1 MNVIRLSQVEVAF
14 GDRKILDTQ
23 SLVIDSGERVVLIG
37 RNGAGKSTLLKV
49 ISGEVVLD
57 DGNRWVKDEARIAYL
72 DQTVP
77 PALDH
82 SIYEIVLSG
91 LGDIGNYLSR
101 YESLAKDSELT
112 SKKDLDEFS
121 RLTEQLDLLE
131 GWDLK
136 HRVDKILSDL
146 NLDGLQDMNSSSGG
160 MRRRAM
166 LAKALVS
173 NPELL
178 LLDEPTNHLDIEAI
192 DELQQTLM
200 NLDTALVLVSHDR
213 SLIDAVATRIV
224 EIDRGQL
231 TSYPGSFAE
240 YQVRK
245 DKENEEELVSNKL
258 FDKQL
263 AKEESWIR
271 EGIKARRTRNEG
283 RVRRLEQMRR
293 ERSQRE
299 QRQGNVKLSIE
310 EGQKSGSTVVEFD
323 QVEFS
328 YEEKILNNFSS
339 LVRRGDRIG
348 VIGRNG
354 SGKSTLLKLMLG
366 EMSPDSGTIKLGTNL
381 EVAYFDQQRESLD
394 SSKTVKDSVADG
406 NDYVQ
411 IGGERR
417 HVVGYL
423 GDFLFSPHYMN
434 AKVSRLSGGE
444 KNRLLLAKL
453 FAKPA
458 NLLVLDEPTNDLDIE
473 TLELLE
479 ELLTDFQG
487 TVVLVS
493 HDRAF
498 LDGIVT
504 STMVFEEG
512 KGLNEYVGGYSDWQK
527 QSRKA
532 TQVKSDP
539 VNNVLSEKPLQKN
552 QPKKNNKR
560 LGFNER
566 RELEDLPGRIEALES
581 ELEALTLRMGAAD
594 FYAQDGDAI
603 KLAGQRLAE
612 LNEELESAYLRWE
625 ALSEREETTE
635 ENRRKE

>member
-1 MNVIRLSQVEVAF
+1 MNVIRLSEVEVAF

-23 SLVIDSGERVVLIG
+23 SLAINSGERVVLIG

-49 ISGEVVLD
+49 ISGEVALD
-57 DGNRWVKDEARIAYL
+57 DGIRWVKDEARVAYL

-77 PALDH
+77 PALDQ
-82 SIYEIVLSG
+82 SIYEVVLSG
-91 LGDIGNYLSR
+91 LGDIGDCLSR
-101 YESLAKDSELT
+101 YESLANDPDLT
-112 SKKDLDEFS
+112 NKKNLDEFS
-121 RLTEQLDLLE
+121 RLTQQLDLLE

-136 HRVDKILSDL
+136 HRVDKILTDL
-146 NLDGLQDMNSSSGG
+146 NLDGRQDMNSSSGG

-166 LAKALVS
+166 LARALVS

-213 SLIDAVATRIV
+213 SLIDAVSTRII

-231 TSYPGSFAE
+231 ASYPGSFAE
-240 YQVRK
+240 YKVRK
-245 DKENEEELVSNKL
+245 DKENEEELASNKL

-263 AKEESWIR
+263 AKEEAWIR
-271 EGIKARRTRNEG
+271 QGIKARRTRNEG

-299 QRQGNVKLSIE
+299 ERQGNVRLSIE
-310 EGQKSGSTVVEFD
+310 EGQRSGSTVVEFD
-323 QVEFS
+323 QIGFS
-328 YEEKILNNFSS
+328 YEDKILNNFSS
-339 LVRRGDRIG
+339 VVRRGDRVG

-366 EMSPDSGTIKLGTNL
+366 KISPDSGSVKLGTNL

-394 SSKTVKDSVADG
+394 STKTVKESVADG

-411 IGGERR
+411 IAGERR

-423 GDFLFSPHYMN
+423 GDFLFPPHYMN

-453 FAKPA
+453 FARPA

-504 STMVFEEG
+504 STMVFEEDQ
-512 KGLNEYVGGYSDWQK
+512 GLKEYVGGYSDWQK
-527 QSRKA
+527 QLLKE
-532 TQVKSDP
+532 VKGKSEP
-539 VNNVLSEKPLQKN
+539 VNNASQKKPLQKP
-552 QPKKNNKR
+552 QSKKNPNR

-566 RELEDLPGRIEALES
+566 RELEDMPERIEALES
-581 ELEALTLRMGAAD
+581 ELQVLTSRMGSAD
-594 FYAQDGDAI
+594 FYSQEGEAI
-603 KLAGQRLAE
+603 KLASQRLAE
-612 LNEELESAYLRWE
+612 LNEELEAAYLRWE
-625 ALSEREETTE
+625 TLSRLEETTE
-635 ENRRKE
+635 

>member
-1 MNVIRLSQVEVAF
+1 MNVIRLSEVEVAF
-14 GDRKILDTQ
+14 GDRKILDNQ
-23 SLVIDSGERVVLIG
+23 SLVINNGERVVLIG

-49 ISGEVVLD
+49 ISGEVGLD
-57 DGNRWVKDEARIAYL
+57 DGIRWVKDDARVAYL

-77 PALDH
+77 PALDQ
-82 SIYEIVLSG
+82 SIYEVVLSG
-91 LGDIGNYLSR
+91 LGDIGDCLSR
-101 YESLAKDSELT
+101 YESLANDPDLT
-112 SKKDLDEFS
+112 DKKNLDEFS
-121 RLTEQLDLLE
+121 RLTQQLDLLE

-136 HRVDKILSDL
+136 HRVDKILTDL
-146 NLDGLQDMNSSSGG
+146 NLDGRQDMNSSSGG

-166 LAKALVS
+166 LARALVS

-213 SLIDAVATRIV
+213 SLIDAVSTRII

-240 YQVRK
+240 YKARK
-245 DKENEEELVSNKL
+245 DKENEEELASNKL

-263 AKEESWIR
+263 AKEEAWIR

-299 QRQGNVKLSIE
+299 ERQANVRLAIE
-310 EGQKSGSTVVEFD
+310 EGQKSGSMVVEFD
-323 QVEFS
+323 QVGFS
-328 YEEKILNNFSS
+328 YEDKILNNFSS
-339 LVRRGDRIG
+339 VVRRGDRVG

-366 EMSPDSGTIKLGTNL
+366 KISPDSGSVKLGTNL

-394 SSKTVKDSVADG
+394 STKTVKESVADG

-423 GDFLFSPHYMN
+423 GDFLFPPHYMN

-453 FAKPA
+453 FARPA

-504 STMVFEEG
+504 STMVFEEDQ
-512 KGLNEYVGGYSDWQK
+512 GLKEYVGGYSDWQK
-527 QSRKA
+527 QLLKE
-532 TQVKSDP
+532 VKGKSEL
-539 VNNVLSEKPLQKN
+539 VNNASQKKLLQK
-552 QPKKNNKR
+552 PKSKKNPNR

-566 RELEDLPGRIEALES
+566 RELEEIPERIEALES
-581 ELEALTLRMGAAD
+581 ELQVLTSRMGSAG
-594 FYAQDGDAI
+594 FYSQEGEAI
-603 KLAGQRLAE
+603 KLASQRLAE
-612 LNEELESAYLRWE
+612 LNEELEAAYLRWE
-625 ALSEREETTE
+625 TLSRLEETTE
-635 ENRRKE
+635 

>member
-1 MNVIRLSQVEVAF
+1 MNVIRLSEVEVAF
-14 GDRKILDTQ
+14 GDRKILDNQ
-23 SLVIDSGERVVLIG
+23 SLVINNGERVVLIG

-49 ISGEVVLD
+49 ISGEVGLD
-57 DGNRWVKDEARIAYL
+57 DGVRWVKDDARVAYL

-77 PALDH
+77 PALDQ
-82 SIYEIVLSG
+82 SIYEVVLSG
-91 LGDIGNYLSR
+91 LGDIGDCLSR
-101 YESLAKDSELT
+101 YESLANDPDLT
-112 SKKDLDEFS
+112 DKKNLDEFS
-121 RLTEQLDLLE
+121 RLTQQLDLLE

-136 HRVDKILSDL
+136 HRVDKILTDL
-146 NLDGLQDMNSSSGG
+146 NLDGRQDMNSSSGG

-166 LAKALVS
+166 LARALVS

-213 SLIDAVATRIV
+213 SLIDAVSTRII

-240 YQVRK
+240 YKARK
-245 DKENEEELVSNKL
+245 DKENEEELASNKL

-263 AKEESWIR
+263 AKEEAWIR

-299 QRQGNVKLSIE
+299 ERQANVRLAIE

-323 QVEFS
+323 QVGFS
-328 YEEKILNNFSS
+328 YEDKILNNFSS
-339 LVRRGDRIG
+339 VVRRGDRVG

-366 EMSPDSGTIKLGTNL
+366 KISPDSGSVKLGTNL

-394 SSKTVKDSVADG
+394 STKTVKESVADG

-411 IGGERR
+411 IAGERR

-423 GDFLFSPHYMN
+423 GDFLFPPHYMN

-453 FAKPA
+453 FARPA

-504 STMVFEEG
+504 STMVFEEDQ
-512 KGLNEYVGGYSDWQK
+512 GLKEYVGGYSDWQK
-527 QSRKA
+527 QLLKE
-532 TQVKSDP
+532 VKGKSEP
-539 VNNVLSEKPLQKN
+539 VNNASQKKPLQKP
-552 QPKKNNKR
+552 QSKKNPNR

-566 RELEDLPGRIEALES
+566 RELEEMPERIEALES
-581 ELEALTLRMGAAD
+581 ELQVLTSRMGSAD
-594 FYAQDGDAI
+594 FYSQEGEAI
-603 KLAGQRLAE
+603 KLASQRLAE
-612 LNEELESAYLRWE
+612 LNEELEAAYLRWE
-625 ALSEREETTE
+625 TLSRLEETTE
-635 ENRRKE
+635 

>member
-1 MNVIRLSQVEVAF
+1 MNVIRLSEVEVAF
-14 GDRKILDTQ
+14 GDRKVLDNQ
-23 SLVIDSGERVVLIG
+23 SLVINNGERVVLIG

-49 ISGEVVLD
+49 ISGEVGLD
-57 DGNRWVKDEARIAYL
+57 DGVRWVKDDARVAYL

-77 PALDH
+77 PALDQ
-82 SIYEIVLSG
+82 SIYEVVLSG
-91 LGDIGNYLSR
+91 LGDIGDCLSR
-101 YESLAKDSELT
+101 YESLANDPDLT
-112 SKKDLDEFS
+112 NKKNLDEFS
-121 RLTEQLDLLE
+121 RLTQQLDLLE

-136 HRVDKILSDL
+136 HRVDKILTDL
-146 NLDGLQDMNSSSGG
+146 NLDGRQDMNSSSGG

-166 LAKALVS
+166 LARALVR

-213 SLIDAVATRIV
+213 SLIDAVSTRII

-240 YQVRK
+240 YKARK
-245 DKENEEELVSNKL
+245 DKENEEELASNKL

-263 AKEESWIR
+263 AKEEAWIR

-299 QRQGNVKLSIE
+299 ERQANVRLAIE

-323 QVEFS
+323 QVGFS
-328 YEEKILNNFSS
+328 YEDKILNNFSS
-339 LVRRGDRIG
+339 VVRRGDRIG

-366 EMSPDSGTIKLGTNL
+366 KISPDSGSVKLGTNL

-394 SSKTVKDSVADG
+394 STKTVKESVADG

-423 GDFLFSPHYMN
+423 GDFLFPPHYMN

-453 FAKPA
+453 FARPA

-504 STMVFEEG
+504 STMVFEEDQ
-512 KGLNEYVGGYSDWQK
+512 GLKEYVGGYSDWQK
-527 QSRKA
+527 QLRKE
-532 TQVKSDP
+532 VKGKSEL
-539 VNNVLSEKPLQKN
+539 VNNASPKSPLQK
-552 QPKKNNKR
+552 PKSKKNPNR

-566 RELEDLPGRIEALES
+566 RELEEMPERIEALES
-581 ELEALTLRMGAAD
+581 ELQVLTSRMGSAD
-594 FYAQDGDAI
+594 FYSQEGEAI
-603 KLAGQRLAE
+603 KLASQRLAE
-612 LNEELESAYLRWE
+612 LNEELEAAYLRWE
-625 ALSEREETTE
+625 TLSRLEETTE
-635 ENRRKE
+635 

>member
-1 MNVIRLSQVEVAF
+1 MNVIRLSEVEVAF
-14 GDRKILDTQ
+14 GDRKVLDNQ
-23 SLVIDSGERVVLIG
+23 SLVINNGERVVLIG

-49 ISGEVVLD
+49 ISGEVGLD
-57 DGNRWVKDEARIAYL
+57 DGVRWVKDDARVAYL

-77 PALDH
+77 PALDQ
-82 SIYEIVLSG
+82 SIYEVVLSG
-91 LGDIGNYLSR
+91 LGDIGDCLSR
-101 YESLAKDSELT
+101 YESLANDPDLT
-112 SKKDLDEFS
+112 DKKNLDEFS
-121 RLTEQLDLLE
+121 RLTQQLDLLE

-136 HRVDKILSDL
+136 HRVDKILTDL
-146 NLDGLQDMNSSSGG
+146 NLDGRQDMNSSSGG

-166 LAKALVS
+166 LARALVS

-213 SLIDAVATRIV
+213 SLIDAVSTRII
-224 EIDRGQL
+224 EIDRGEL

-240 YQVRK
+240 YKARK
-245 DKENEEELVSNKL
+245 DKENEEELASNKL

-263 AKEESWIR
+263 AKEEAWIR

-299 QRQGNVKLSIE
+299 ERQANVRLAVE

-323 QVEFS
+323 QVGFS
-328 YEEKILNNFSS
+328 YEDKILNNFSS
-339 LVRRGDRIG
+339 VVRRGDRVG

-366 EMSPDSGTIKLGTNL
+366 KISPDSGSVKLGTNL

-394 SSKTVKDSVADG
+394 STKTVKESVADG

-411 IGGERR
+411 IAGERR

-423 GDFLFSPHYMN
+423 GDFLFPPHYMN

-453 FAKPA
+453 FARPA

-504 STMVFEEG
+504 STMVFEEDQ
-512 KGLNEYVGGYSDWQK
+512 GLKEYVGGYSDWQK
-527 QSRKA
+527 QLLKEAKGKREL
-532 TQVKSDP
+532 
-539 VNNVLSEKPLQKN
+539 VNNASQKKPLQKT
-552 QPKKNNKR
+552 QSKKNPNR

-566 RELEDLPGRIEALES
+566 RELEEMPERIEALES
-581 ELEALTLRMGAAD
+581 ELQVLTSRMGSAD
-594 FYAQDGDAI
+594 FYSQEGEAI
-603 KLAGQRLAE
+603 KLASQRLAE
-612 LNEELESAYLRWE
+612 LNEELEAAYLRWE
-625 ALSEREETTE
+625 TLSRLEETTE
-635 ENRRKE
+635 

>member
-1 MNVIRLSQVEVAF
+1 MNVIRLSEVEVAF
-14 GDRKILDTQ
+14 GDRKILDNQ
-23 SLVIDSGERVVLIG
+23 SLVINNGERVVLIG

-49 ISGEVVLD
+49 ISGEVGLD
-57 DGNRWVKDEARIAYL
+57 DGVRWVKDDARVAYL

-77 PALDH
+77 PALDQ
-82 SIYEIVLSG
+82 SIYEVVLSG
-91 LGDIGNYLSR
+91 LGDIGDCLSR
-101 YESLAKDSELT
+101 YESLANDPDLT
-112 SKKDLDEFS
+112 DKKNLDEFS
-121 RLTEQLDLLE
+121 RLTQQLDLLE

-136 HRVDKILSDL
+136 HRVDKILTDL
-146 NLDGLQDMNSSSGG
+146 NLDGRQDMNSSSGG

-166 LAKALVS
+166 LARALVS

-213 SLIDAVATRIV
+213 SLIDAVSTRII

-240 YQVRK
+240 YKARK
-245 DKENEEELVSNKL
+245 DKENEEELASNKL

-263 AKEESWIR
+263 AKEEAWIR

-299 QRQGNVKLSIE
+299 ERQANVRLAIE
-310 EGQKSGSTVVEFD
+310 EGQKSGSMVVEFD
-323 QVEFS
+323 QVGFS
-328 YEEKILNNFSS
+328 YEDKILNNFSS
-339 LVRRGDRIG
+339 VVRRGDRVG

-366 EMSPDSGTIKLGTNL
+366 KISPDSGSVKLGTNL

-394 SSKTVKDSVADG
+394 STKTVKESVADG

-411 IGGERR
+411 IAGERR

-423 GDFLFSPHYMN
+423 GDFLFPPHYMN

-453 FAKPA
+453 FARPA

-504 STMVFEEG
+504 STMVFEEDQ
-512 KGLNEYVGGYSDWQK
+512 GLKEYVGGYSDWQK
-527 QSRKA
+527 QLLKE
-532 TQVKSDP
+532 VKGKSEL
-539 VNNVLSEKPLQKN
+539 VNNASQKKPLQKP
-552 QPKKNNKR
+552 QSKKNPNR

-566 RELEDLPGRIEALES
+566 RELEEMPERIEALES
-581 ELEALTLRMGAAD
+581 QLQVLTSRMGSAD
-594 FYAQDGDAI
+594 FYSQEGEAI
-603 KLAGQRLAE
+603 KLASQRLAE
-612 LNEELESAYLRWE
+612 LNEELEAAYLRWE
-625 ALSEREETTE
+625 TLSRLEETTE
-635 ENRRKE
+635 

>member
-1 MNVIRLSQVEVAF
+1 MNVIRLSEVEVAF
-14 GDRKILDTQ
+14 GDRKILDNQ
-23 SLVIDSGERVVLIG
+23 SLVINNGERVVLIG

-49 ISGEVVLD
+49 ISGEVGLD
-57 DGNRWVKDEARIAYL
+57 DGVRWVKDDARVAYL

-77 PALDH
+77 PALDQ
-82 SIYEIVLSG
+82 SIYEVVLSG
-91 LGDIGNYLSR
+91 LGDIGDCLSR
-101 YESLAKDSELT
+101 YESLANDPDLND
-112 SKKDLDEFS
+112 KKNLDEFS
-121 RLTEQLDLLE
+121 RLTQQLDLLE

-136 HRVDKILSDL
+136 HRVDKILTDL
-146 NLDGLQDMNSSSGG
+146 NLDGRQDMNSSSGG

-166 LAKALVS
+166 LARALVS

-213 SLIDAVATRIV
+213 SLIDAVSTRII

-240 YQVRK
+240 YKARK
-245 DKENEEELVSNKL
+245 DKENEEELASNKL

-263 AKEESWIR
+263 AKEEAWIR

-299 QRQGNVKLSIE
+299 ERQANVRLAIE

-323 QVEFS
+323 QVGFS
-328 YEEKILNNFSS
+328 YEDKILNNFSS
-339 LVRRGDRIG
+339 VVRRGDRVG

-366 EMSPDSGTIKLGTNL
+366 KISPDSGSVKLGTNL

-394 SSKTVKDSVADG
+394 STKTVKESVADG

-411 IGGERR
+411 IAGERR

-423 GDFLFSPHYMN
+423 GDFLFPPHYMN

-453 FAKPA
+453 FARPA

-504 STMVFEEG
+504 STMVFEEDQ
-512 KGLNEYVGGYSDWQK
+512 GLKEYVGGYSDWQK
-527 QSRKA
+527 QLLKEAKGKREL
-532 TQVKSDP
+532 
-539 VNNVLSEKPLQKN
+539 VNNASQKKPLQKT
-552 QPKKNNKR
+552 QSKKNPNR

-566 RELEDLPGRIEALES
+566 RELEEMPERIEALES
-581 ELEALTLRMGAAD
+581 ELQVLTSRMGSAD
-594 FYAQDGDAI
+594 FYSQEGEAI
-603 KLAGQRLAE
+603 KLASQRLAE
-612 LNEELESAYLRWE
+612 LNEELEAAYLRWE
-625 ALSEREETTE
+625 TLSRLEETTE
-635 ENRRKE
+635 

>member
-1 MNVIRLSQVEVAF
+1 MNVIRLSEVEVAF
-14 GDRKILDTQ
+14 GDRKILDNQ
-23 SLVIDSGERVVLIG
+23 SLVINNGERVVLIG

-49 ISGEVVLD
+49 ISGEVGLD
-57 DGNRWVKDEARIAYL
+57 DGVRWVKDDARVAYL

-77 PALDH
+77 PALDQ
-82 SIYEIVLSG
+82 SIYEVVLSG
-91 LGDIGNYLSR
+91 LGDIGDCLSR
-101 YESLAKDSELT
+101 YESLANDPDLNN
-112 SKKDLDEFS
+112 KKNLDEFS
-121 RLTEQLDLLE
+121 RLTQQLDLLE

-136 HRVDKILSDL
+136 HRVDKILTDL
-146 NLDGLQDMNSSSGG
+146 NLDGRQDMNSSSGG

-166 LAKALVS
+166 LARALVS

-213 SLIDAVATRIV
+213 SLIDAVSTRII

-240 YQVRK
+240 YKARK
-245 DKENEEELVSNKL
+245 DKENEEELESNKL

-263 AKEESWIR
+263 AKEEAWIR

-299 QRQGNVKLSIE
+299 ERQANVRLAIE

-323 QVEFS
+323 QVGFS
-328 YEEKILNNFSS
+328 YEDKILNNFSS
-339 LVRRGDRIG
+339 VVRRGDRVG

-366 EMSPDSGTIKLGTNL
+366 KISPDSGSVKLGTNL

-394 SSKTVKDSVADG
+394 STKTVKESVADG

-411 IGGERR
+411 IAGERR

-423 GDFLFSPHYMN
+423 GDFLFPPHYMN

-453 FAKPA
+453 FARPA

-504 STMVFEEG
+504 STMIFEEDQ
-512 KGLNEYVGGYSDWQK
+512 GLKEYVGGYSDWQK
-527 QSRKA
+527 QLLKE
-532 TQVKSDP
+532 VKGKSEL
-539 VNNVLSEKPLQKN
+539 VNNASQKKPLQKP
-552 QPKKNNKR
+552 QSKKNPNR

-566 RELEDLPGRIEALES
+566 RELEEMPERIEALES
-581 ELEALTLRMGAAD
+581 ELQVLTSRMGSAD
-594 FYAQDGDAI
+594 FYSQEGEAI
-603 KLAGQRLAE
+603 KLASQRLAE
-612 LNEELESAYLRWE
+612 LNEELEAAYLRWE
-625 ALSEREETTE
+625 TLSRLEETTE
-635 ENRRKE
+635 

>member
-1 MNVIRLSQVEVAF
+1 MNVIRLSEVEVAF
-14 GDRKILDTQ
+14 GDRKVLDNQ
-23 SLVIDSGERVVLIG
+23 SLVINNGERVVLIG

-49 ISGEVVLD
+49 ISGEVGLD
-57 DGNRWVKDEARIAYL
+57 DGVRWVKDDARVAYL

-77 PALDH
+77 PALDQ
-82 SIYEIVLSG
+82 SIYEVVLSG
-91 LGDIGNYLSR
+91 LGDIGDCLSR
-101 YESLAKDSELT
+101 YESLANDPDLT
-112 SKKDLDEFS
+112 DKKNLEEFS
-121 RLTEQLDLLE
+121 RLTQQLDLLE

-136 HRVDKILSDL
+136 HRVDKILTNL
-146 NLDGLQDMNSSSGG
+146 NLDGRQDMNSSSGG

-166 LAKALVS
+166 LARALVS

-213 SLIDAVATRIV
+213 SLIDAVSTRII

-240 YQVRK
+240 YKARK
-245 DKENEEELVSNKL
+245 DKENEEELESNKL

-263 AKEESWIR
+263 AKEEAWIR

-299 QRQGNVKLSIE
+299 ERQANVRLAIE

-323 QVEFS
+323 QVGFS
-328 YEEKILNNFSS
+328 YEDKILNNFSS
-339 LVRRGDRIG
+339 VVRRGDRVG

-366 EMSPDSGTIKLGTNL
+366 KISPDSGSVKLGTNL

-394 SSKTVKDSVADG
+394 STKTVKESVADG

-411 IGGERR
+411 IAGERR

-423 GDFLFSPHYMN
+423 GDFLFPPHYMN

-453 FAKPA
+453 FARPA

-504 STMVFEEG
+504 STMVFEEDQ
-512 KGLNEYVGGYSDWQK
+512 GLKEYVGGYSDWQK
-527 QSRKA
+527 QLLKE
-532 TQVKSDP
+532 VKGKSEL
-539 VNNVLSEKPLQKN
+539 VNNASQKKSLQKT
-552 QPKKNNKR
+552 QSKKNPNR

-566 RELEDLPGRIEALES
+566 RELEEMPERIEALES
-581 ELEALTLRMGAAD
+581 ELQELTSRMGSAD
-594 FYAQDGDAI
+594 FYSQEGEAI
-603 KLAGQRLAE
+603 KLANQRLAE
-612 LNEELESAYLRWE
+612 LNEELEAAYLRWE
-625 ALSEREETTE
+625 TLSRLEETTE
-635 ENRRKE
+635 

>member
-1 MNVIRLSQVEVAF
+1 MNVIRLSEVEVAF
-14 GDRKILDTQ
+14 GDRKILDNQ
-23 SLVIDSGERVVLIG
+23 SLVINNGERVVLIG

-49 ISGEVVLD
+49 ISGEVGLD
-57 DGNRWVKDEARIAYL
+57 DGVRWVKDDARVAYL

-77 PALDH
+77 PALDQ
-82 SIYEIVLSG
+82 SIYEVVLSG
-91 LGDIGNYLSR
+91 LGDIGDCLSR
-101 YESLAKDSELT
+101 YESLANDPDLT
-112 SKKDLDEFS
+112 DKKNLDEFS
-121 RLTEQLDLLE
+121 RLTQQLDLLE

-136 HRVDKILSDL
+136 HRVDKILTDL
-146 NLDGLQDMNSSSGG
+146 NLDGRQDMNSSSGG

-166 LAKALVS
+166 LARALVS

-213 SLIDAVATRIV
+213 SLIDAVSTRII

-240 YQVRK
+240 YKARK
-245 DKENEEELVSNKL
+245 DKENEEELASNKL

-263 AKEESWIR
+263 AKEEAWIR

-299 QRQGNVKLSIE
+299 ERQANVRLAIE

-323 QVEFS
+323 QVGFS
-328 YEEKILNNFSS
+328 YEDKILNNFSS
-339 LVRRGDRIG
+339 VVRRGDRVG

-366 EMSPDSGTIKLGTNL
+366 KISPDSGSVKLGTNL

-394 SSKTVKDSVADG
+394 STKTVKESVADG

-423 GDFLFSPHYMN
+423 GDFLFPPHYMN

-453 FAKPA
+453 FARPA

-504 STMVFEEG
+504 SIMVFEEDQ
-512 KGLNEYVGGYSDWQK
+512 GLKEYVGGYSDWQNQLLK
-527 QSRKA
+527 
-532 TQVKSDP
+532 QVKGKSEL
-539 VNNVLSEKPLQKN
+539 VNNASQKKPLQKT
-552 QPKKNNKR
+552 QSKKNPNR

-566 RELEDLPGRIEALES
+566 RELEDMPERIEALES
-581 ELEALTLRMGAAD
+581 ELQVLTSRMGSAD
-594 FYAQDGDAI
+594 FYSQEGEAI
-603 KLAGQRLAE
+603 KLASQRLAE
-612 LNEELESAYLRWE
+612 LNEELEAAYLRWE
-625 ALSEREETTE
+625 TLSRLEETTE
-635 ENRRKE
+635 

>member
-1 MNVIRLSQVEVAF
+1 M
-14 GDRKILDTQ
+14 
-23 SLVIDSGERVVLIG
+23 
-37 RNGAGKSTLLKV
+37 
-49 ISGEVVLD
+49 ISGEVGLD
-57 DGNRWVKDEARIAYL
+57 DGVRWVKDDARVAYL

-77 PALDH
+77 PALDQ
-82 SIYEIVLSG
+82 SIYEVVLSG
-91 LGDIGNYLSR
+91 LGDIGDCLSR
-101 YESLAKDSELT
+101 YESLANDPDLND
-112 SKKDLDEFS
+112 KKNLDEFS
-121 RLTEQLDLLE
+121 RLTQQLDLLE

-136 HRVDKILSDL
+136 HRVDKILTDL
-146 NLDGLQDMNSSSGG
+146 NLDGRQDMNSSSGG

-166 LAKALVS
+166 LARALVS

-200 NLDTALVLVSHDR
+200 NLDTALFGESR
-213 SLIDAVATRIV
+213 SVAIDAVYAII

-231 TSYPGSFAE
+231 ASYPGSFAE
-240 YQVRK
+240 YKARK
-245 DKENEEELVSNKL
+245 DKENEEELESNKL

-263 AKEESWIR
+263 AKEEAWIR

-299 QRQGNVKLSIE
+299 ERQANVRLAIE
-310 EGQKSGSTVVEFD
+310 EGQRSGSTVVEFD
-323 QVEFS
+323 QVGFS
-328 YEEKILNNFSS
+328 YEDKILNNFSS
-339 LVRRGDRIG
+339 VVRRGDRVG

-366 EMSPDSGTIKLGTNL
+366 KISPDSGSVKLGTNL

-394 SSKTVKDSVADG
+394 STKTVKESVADG

-423 GDFLFSPHYMN
+423 GDFLFPPHYMN

-453 FAKPA
+453 FARPA

-504 STMVFEEG
+504 STMVFEEDQ
-512 KGLNEYVGGYSDWQK
+512 GLKEYVGGYSDWQK
-527 QSRKA
+527 QLLKE
-532 TQVKSDP
+532 VKGKSEL
-539 VNNVLSEKPLQKN
+539 VNNASQKKPLQK
-552 QPKKNNKR
+552 PKSKKNPNR

-566 RELEDLPGRIEALES
+566 RELEEMPERIEALES
-581 ELEALTLRMGAAD
+581 ELQVLTSRMGSAD
-594 FYAQDGDAI
+594 FYSQEGEAI
-603 KLAGQRLAE
+603 KLASQRLAE
-612 LNEELESAYLRWE
+612 LNEELEAAYLRWE
-625 ALSEREETTE
+625 TLSRLEETTE
-635 ENRRKE
+635 

>member
-1 MNVIRLSQVEVAF
+1 MNVIRLSEVEVAF
-14 GDRKILDTQ
+14 GDRKILDNQ
-23 SLVIDSGERVVLIG
+23 SLVINNGERVVLIG

-49 ISGEVVLD
+49 ISGEVGLD
-57 DGNRWVKDEARIAYL
+57 DGVRWVKDDARVAYL

-77 PALDH
+77 PALDQ
-82 SIYEIVLSG
+82 SIYEVVLSG
-91 LGDIGNYLSR
+91 LGDIGDCLSR
-101 YESLAKDSELT
+101 YESLANDPDLT
-112 SKKDLDEFS
+112 NKKNLDEFS
-121 RLTEQLDLLE
+121 RLTQQLDLLE

-136 HRVDKILSDL
+136 HRVDKILTDL
-146 NLDGLQDMNSSSGG
+146 NLDGRQDMNSSSGG

-166 LAKALVS
+166 LARALVS

-213 SLIDAVATRIV
+213 SLIDAVSTRII

-240 YQVRK
+240 YKARK
-245 DKENEEELVSNKL
+245 DKENEEELASNKL

-263 AKEESWIR
+263 AKEEAWIR

-299 QRQGNVKLSIE
+299 ERQANVRLAIE

-323 QVEFS
+323 QVGFS
-328 YEEKILNNFSS
+328 YEDKILNNFSS
-339 LVRRGDRIG
+339 VVRRGDRVG

-366 EMSPDSGTIKLGTNL
+366 KISPDSGSVKLGTNL

-394 SSKTVKDSVADG
+394 STKTVKESVADG

-411 IGGERR
+411 IAGERR

-423 GDFLFSPHYMN
+423 GDFLFPPHYMN

-453 FAKPA
+453 FARPA

-504 STMVFEEG
+504 STMVFEEDQ
-512 KGLNEYVGGYSDWQK
+512 GLKEYVGGYSDWQK
-527 QSRKA
+527 QLLKE
-532 TQVKSDP
+532 VKGKSEL
-539 VNNVLSEKPLQKN
+539 VNNASQKKPLQK
-552 QPKKNNKR
+552 PKSKKNPNR

-566 RELEDLPGRIEALES
+566 RELEEMPERIEALES
-581 ELEALTLRMGAAD
+581 ELQVLTSRMGSAD
-594 FYAQDGDAI
+594 FYSQEGEAI
-603 KLAGQRLAE
+603 KLASQRLAE
-612 LNEELESAYLRWE
+612 LNEELEAAYLRWE
-625 ALSEREETTE
+625 TLSRLEETTE
-635 ENRRKE
+635 

>member
-1 MNVIRLSQVEVAF
+1 
-14 GDRKILDTQ
+14 
-23 SLVIDSGERVVLIG
+23 
-37 RNGAGKSTLLKV
+37 
-49 ISGEVVLD
+49 
-57 DGNRWVKDEARIAYL
+57 
-72 DQTVP
+72 
-77 PALDH
+77 
-82 SIYEIVLSG
+82 
-91 LGDIGNYLSR
+91 
-101 YESLAKDSELT
+101 
-112 SKKDLDEFS
+112 
-121 RLTEQLDLLE
+121 
-131 GWDLK
+131 
-136 HRVDKILSDL
+136 
-146 NLDGLQDMNSSSGG
+146 

-166 LAKALVS
+166 LARALVS

-213 SLIDAVATRIV
+213 SLIDAVSTRII

-240 YQVRK
+240 YKARK
-245 DKENEEELVSNKL
+245 DKENEEELASNKL

-263 AKEESWIR
+263 AKEEAWIR

-299 QRQGNVKLSIE
+299 ERQANVRLAIE

-323 QVEFS
+323 QVGFS
-328 YEEKILNNFSS
+328 YEDKILNNFSS
-339 LVRRGDRIG
+339 VVRRGDRVG

-366 EMSPDSGTIKLGTNL
+366 KISPDSGSVKLGTNL

-394 SSKTVKDSVADG
+394 STKTVKESVADG

-423 GDFLFSPHYMN
+423 GDFLFPPHYMN

-453 FAKPA
+453 FARPA

-504 STMVFEEG
+504 STMVFEENQ
-512 KGLNEYVGGYSDWQK
+512 GLKEYVGGYSDWQK
-527 QSRKA
+527 QLLKE
-532 TQVKSDP
+532 VKGKSELF
-539 VNNVLSEKPLQKN
+539 NNASQKKPLQKT
-552 QPKKNNKR
+552 QSKKNPNR

-566 RELEDLPGRIEALES
+566 RELEEMPERIEALES
-581 ELEALTLRMGAAD
+581 ELQVLTLRMGSAD
-594 FYAQDGDAI
+594 FYSQEGEAI
-603 KLAGQRLAE
+603 KLASQRLAE
-612 LNEELESAYLRWE
+612 LNEELEAAYLRWE
-625 ALSEREETTE
+625 TLSRLEETTE
-635 ENRRKE
+635 

>member
-1 MNVIRLSQVEVAF
+1 MNVIRLSEVEVAF
-14 GDRKILDTQ
+14 GDRKILDNQ
-23 SLVIDSGERVVLIG
+23 SLVINNGERVVLIG

-49 ISGEVVLD
+49 ISGEVGLD
-57 DGNRWVKDEARIAYL
+57 DGIRWVKDEARVAYL

-77 PALDH
+77 PALDQ
-82 SIYEIVLSG
+82 SIYEVVLSG
-91 LGDIGNYLSR
+91 LGDIGDCLSR
-101 YESLAKDSELT
+101 YESLANDPDLT
-112 SKKDLDEFS
+112 NKKNLDEFS
-121 RLTEQLDLLE
+121 RLTQQLDLLE

-136 HRVDKILSDL
+136 HRVDKILTDL
-146 NLDGLQDMNSSSGG
+146 NLDGRQDMNSSSGG

-166 LAKALVS
+166 LARALVS

-213 SLIDAVATRIV
+213 SLIDAVSTRII

-240 YQVRK
+240 YKARK
-245 DKENEEELVSNKL
+245 DKENEEELASNKL

-263 AKEESWIR
+263 AKEEAWIR

-299 QRQGNVKLSIE
+299 ERQANVRLAIE
-310 EGQKSGSTVVEFD
+310 EGQKSGSMVVEFD
-323 QVEFS
+323 QVGFS
-328 YEEKILNNFSS
+328 YEDKILNNFSS
-339 LVRRGDRIG
+339 VVRRGDRVG

-366 EMSPDSGTIKLGTNL
+366 KISPDSGSVKLGTNL

-394 SSKTVKDSVADG
+394 STKTVKESVADG

-411 IGGERR
+411 IAGERR

-423 GDFLFSPHYMN
+423 GDFLFPPHYMN

-453 FAKPA
+453 FARPA

-504 STMVFEEG
+504 STMVFEEDQ
-512 KGLNEYVGGYSDWQK
+512 GLKEYVGGYSDWQK
-527 QSRKA
+527 QLLKE
-532 TQVKSDP
+532 VKGKSEL
-539 VNNVLSEKPLQKN
+539 VNNASQKKPLQK
-552 QPKKNNKR
+552 PKSKKNPNR

-566 RELEDLPGRIEALES
+566 RELEEMPERIEALES
-581 ELEALTLRMGAAD
+581 ELQVLTSRMGSAD
-594 FYAQDGDAI
+594 FYSQEGEAI
-603 KLAGQRLAE
+603 KLASQRLAE
-612 LNEELESAYLRWE
+612 LNEELEAAYLRWE
-625 ALSEREETTE
+625 TLSRLEETTE
-635 ENRRKE
+635 

>member
-1 MNVIRLSQVEVAF
+1 MNVIRLSEVEVAF
-14 GDRKILDTQ
+14 GDRKILDNQ
-23 SLVIDSGERVVLIG
+23 SLVINNGERVVLIG

-49 ISGEVVLD
+49 ISGEVGLD
-57 DGNRWVKDEARIAYL
+57 DGIRWVKDDARVAYL

-77 PALDH
+77 PALDQ
-82 SIYEIVLSG
+82 SIYEVVLSG
-91 LGDIGNYLSR
+91 LGDIGDCLSR
-101 YESLAKDSELT
+101 YESLANDPDLT
-112 SKKDLDEFS
+112 DKKNLDEFS
-121 RLTEQLDLLE
+121 RLTQQLDLLE

-136 HRVDKILSDL
+136 HRVDKILTDL
-146 NLDGLQDMNSSSGG
+146 NLDGRQDMNSSSGG

-166 LAKALVS
+166 LARALVS

-213 SLIDAVATRIV
+213 SLIDAVSTRII

-240 YQVRK
+240 YKARK
-245 DKENEEELVSNKL
+245 DKENEEELESNKL

-263 AKEESWIR
+263 AKEEAWIR

-299 QRQGNVKLSIE
+299 GRQGNVRLAIE
-310 EGQKSGSTVVEFD
+310 EGQRSGSTVVEFD
-323 QVEFS
+323 QVGFS
-328 YEEKILNNFSS
+328 YEDKILNNFSS
-339 LVRRGDRIG
+339 VVRRGDRVG

-366 EMSPDSGTIKLGTNL
+366 KISPDSGSVKLGTNL

-394 SSKTVKDSVADG
+394 STKTVKESVADG

-423 GDFLFSPHYMN
+423 GDFLFPPHYMN

-453 FAKPA
+453 FARPA

-504 STMVFEEG
+504 STMVFEEDQ
-512 KGLNEYVGGYSDWQK
+512 GLKEYVGGYSDWQK
-527 QSRKA
+527 QLLKE
-532 TQVKSDP
+532 VKGKSEL
-539 VNNVLSEKPLQKN
+539 VNNASQKKPLQK
-552 QPKKNNKR
+552 PKSKKNPNR

-566 RELEDLPGRIEALES
+566 RELEEMPERIEALES
-581 ELEALTLRMGAAD
+581 ELQVLTSRMGSAD
-594 FYAQDGDAI
+594 FYSQEGEAI
-603 KLAGQRLAE
+603 KLASQRLAE
-612 LNEELESAYLRWE
+612 LNEELEAAYLRWE
-625 ALSEREETTE
+625 TLSRLEETTE
-635 ENRRKE
+635 

>member
-1 MNVIRLSQVEVAF
+1 MNVIRLSEVEVAF
-14 GDRKILDTQ
+14 GDRKVLDNQ
-23 SLVIDSGERVVLIG
+23 SLVINNGERVVLIG

-49 ISGEVVLD
+49 ISGEVGLD
-57 DGNRWVKDEARIAYL
+57 DGVRWVKDDARVAYL

-77 PALDH
+77 PALDQ
-82 SIYEIVLSG
+82 SIYEVVLSG
-91 LGDIGNYLSR
+91 LGDIGDCLSR
-101 YESLAKDSELT
+101 YESLANDPDLT
-112 SKKDLDEFS
+112 DKKNLDEFS
-121 RLTEQLDLLE
+121 RLTQQLDLLE

-136 HRVDKILSDL
+136 HRVDKILTDL
-146 NLDGLQDMNSSSGG
+146 NLDGRQDMNSSSGG

-166 LAKALVS
+166 LARALVS

-213 SLIDAVATRIV
+213 SLIDAVSTRII

-240 YQVRK
+240 YKARK
-245 DKENEEELVSNKL
+245 DKENEEELESNKL

-263 AKEESWIR
+263 AKEEAWIR

-299 QRQGNVKLSIE
+299 ERQANVRLTIE

-323 QVEFS
+323 QVGFS
-328 YEEKILNNFSS
+328 YEDKILNNFSS
-339 LVRRGDRIG
+339 VVRRGDRVG

-366 EMSPDSGTIKLGTNL
+366 KISPDSGSVKLGTNL

-394 SSKTVKDSVADG
+394 STKTVKESIADG

-411 IGGERR
+411 IAGERR

-423 GDFLFSPHYMN
+423 GDFLFPPHYMN

-444 KNRLLLAKL
+444 RNRLLLAKL
-453 FAKPA
+453 FARPA
-458 NLLVLDEPTNDLDIE
+458 NFLVLDEPTNDLDIE

-504 STMVFEEG
+504 STMVFEEDQ
-512 KGLNEYVGGYSDWQK
+512 GLKEYVGGYSDWQK
-527 QSRKA
+527 QLLKE
-532 TQVKSDP
+532 VKGKSEL
-539 VNNVLSEKPLQKN
+539 VNNASQKKPLQKS
-552 QPKKNNKR
+552 QSKKNSNR

-566 RELEDLPGRIEALES
+566 RELEDMPERIEALES
-581 ELEALTLRMGAAD
+581 ELQVLTSRMGSAD
-594 FYAQDGDAI
+594 FYSQEGEAI
-603 KLAGQRLAE
+603 KLASQRLAE
-612 LNEELESAYLRWE
+612 LNEELEAAYLRWE
-625 ALSEREETTE
+625 TLSRLEETTE
-635 ENRRKE
+635 

>member
-1 MNVIRLSQVEVAF
+1 MNVIRLSEVEVAF
-14 GDRKILDTQ
+14 GDRKVLDNQ
-23 SLVIDSGERVVLIG
+23 SLVINNGERVVLIG

-49 ISGEVVLD
+49 ISGEVGLD
-57 DGNRWVKDEARIAYL
+57 DGVRWVKDDARVAYL

-77 PALDH
+77 PALDQ
-82 SIYEIVLSG
+82 SIYEVVLSG
-91 LGDIGNYLSR
+91 LGDIGDCLSR
-101 YESLAKDSELT
+101 YESLANDPDLND
-112 SKKDLDEFS
+112 KKNLDEFS
-121 RLTEQLDLLE
+121 RLTQQLDLLE

-136 HRVDKILSDL
+136 HRVDKILTDL
-146 NLDGLQDMNSSSGG
+146 NLDGRQDMNSSSGG

-166 LAKALVS
+166 LARALVS

-213 SLIDAVATRIV
+213 SLIDAVSTRII

-240 YQVRK
+240 YKARK
-245 DKENEEELVSNKL
+245 DKENEEELESNKL

-263 AKEESWIR
+263 AKEEAWIR

-299 QRQGNVKLSIE
+299 ERQANVRLAIE
-310 EGQKSGSTVVEFD
+310 EGQKSGSMVVEFD
-323 QVEFS
+323 QVGFS
-328 YEEKILNNFSS
+328 YEDKILNNFSS
-339 LVRRGDRIG
+339 VVRRGDRVG

-366 EMSPDSGTIKLGTNL
+366 KISPDSGSVKLGTNL

-394 SSKTVKDSVADG
+394 STKTVKESVADG

-423 GDFLFSPHYMN
+423 GDFLFPPHYMN

-453 FAKPA
+453 FARPA

-504 STMVFEEG
+504 STMVFEEDQ
-512 KGLNEYVGGYSDWQK
+512 GLKEYVGGYSDWQK
-527 QSRKA
+527 QLLKEAKGKREL
-532 TQVKSDP
+532 
-539 VNNVLSEKPLQKN
+539 VNNASQKKPLQKT
-552 QPKKNNKR
+552 QSKKNPNR

-566 RELEDLPGRIEALES
+566 RELEEMPERIEALES
-581 ELEALTLRMGAAD
+581 ELQVLTSRMGSAD
-594 FYAQDGDAI
+594 FYSQEGEAI
-603 KLAGQRLAE
+603 KLASQRLAE
-612 LNEELESAYLRWE
+612 LNEELEAAYLRWE
-625 ALSEREETTE
+625 TLSRLEETTE
-635 ENRRKE
+635 

>member
-1 MNVIRLSQVEVAF
+1 MNVIRLSEVEVAF
-14 GDRKILDTQ
+14 GDRKILDNQ
-23 SLVIDSGERVVLIG
+23 SLVINNGERVVLIG

-49 ISGEVVLD
+49 ISGEVGLD
-57 DGNRWVKDEARIAYL
+57 DGVRWVKDDARVAYL

-77 PALDH
+77 PALDQ
-82 SIYEIVLSG
+82 SIYEVVLSG
-91 LGDIGNYLSR
+91 LGDTGDCLSR
-101 YESLAKDSELT
+101 YESLANDLDLT
-112 SKKDLDEFS
+112 DKKNLDEFS
-121 RLTEQLDLLE
+121 RLTQQLDLLE

-136 HRVDKILSDL
+136 HRVDKMLIDL
-146 NLDGLQDMNSSSGG
+146 NLDGRQDMNSSSGG

-166 LAKALVS
+166 LARALVS

-213 SLIDAVATRIV
+213 SLIDAVSTRII

-240 YQVRK
+240 YKARK

-263 AKEESWIR
+263 AKEEAWIR

-299 QRQGNVKLSIE
+299 DRQGNVRLAIE
-310 EGQKSGSTVVEFD
+310 EGQKSGSTVVEFE
-323 QVEFS
+323 QVGFS
-328 YEEKILNNFSS
+328 YEDKILNNFSS
-339 LVRRGDRIG
+339 VVRRGDRVG

-366 EMSPDSGTIKLGTNL
+366 KISPDSGSVKLGTNL

-394 SSKTVKDSVADG
+394 STKTVKESVADG

-411 IGGERR
+411 IAGERR

-423 GDFLFSPHYMN
+423 GDFLFPPHYMN

-453 FAKPA
+453 FARPA

-504 STMVFEEG
+504 STMVFEEDQ
-512 KGLNEYVGGYSDWQK
+512 GLKEYVGGYSDWQK
-527 QSRKA
+527 QLLKEA
-532 TQVKSDP
+532 KGKSEL
-539 VNNVLSEKPLQKN
+539 VNNASQKKPLQKP
-552 QPKKNNKR
+552 QSKKNPNR

-566 RELEDLPGRIEALES
+566 RELEDMPERIEALES
-581 ELEALTLRMGAAD
+581 ELQVLTSRMGSAD
-594 FYAQDGDAI
+594 FYSQEGEAI
-603 KLAGQRLAE
+603 KLASQRLAE
-612 LNEELESAYLRWE
+612 LNEELEAAYLRWE
-625 ALSEREETTE
+625 TLSRLEETTE
-635 ENRRKE
+635 

>member
-1 MNVIRLSQVEVAF
+1 MNVIRLSEVEVAF
-14 GDRKILDTQ
+14 GDRKILDNQ
-23 SLVIDSGERVVLIG
+23 SLVINNGERVVLIG

-49 ISGEVVLD
+49 ISGEVGLD
-57 DGNRWVKDEARIAYL
+57 DGVRWVKDDARIAYL

-77 PALDH
+77 PALDQ
-82 SIYEIVLSG
+82 SIYEVVLSG
-91 LGDIGNYLSR
+91 LGDIGDCLSR
-101 YESLAKDSELT
+101 YESLANDPDLT
-112 SKKDLDEFS
+112 DKKNLDEFS
-121 RLTEQLDLLE
+121 RLTQQLDLLE

-136 HRVDKILSDL
+136 HRVDKILTDL
-146 NLDGLQDMNSSSGG
+146 NLDGRQDMNSSSGG

-166 LAKALVS
+166 LARALVS

-213 SLIDAVATRIV
+213 SLIDAVSTRII

-240 YQVRK
+240 YKARK

-263 AKEESWIR
+263 AKEEAWIR

-299 QRQGNVKLSIE
+299 ERQGNVRLAIE

-323 QVEFS
+323 QVGFS
-328 YEEKILNNFSS
+328 YEDKILNNFSS
-339 LVRRGDRIG
+339 VVRRGDRVG

-366 EMSPDSGTIKLGTNL
+366 KISPDSGSVKLGTNL

-394 SSKTVKDSVADG
+394 STKTVKESVADG

-411 IGGERR
+411 IAGERR

-423 GDFLFSPHYMN
+423 GDFLFPPHYMN

-453 FAKPA
+453 FARPA

-504 STMVFEEG
+504 STMVFEEDQ
-512 KGLNEYVGGYSDWQK
+512 GLKEYVGGYSDWQK
-527 QSRKA
+527 QLLKEA
-532 TQVKSDP
+532 KGKSEL
-539 VNNVLSEKPLQKN
+539 VNNASQKKPLQKP
-552 QPKKNNKR
+552 QSKKNPNR

-566 RELEDLPGRIEALES
+566 RELEDMPERIEALES
-581 ELEALTLRMGAAD
+581 ELQVLTSRMGSAD
-594 FYAQDGDAI
+594 FYSQEGEAI
-603 KLAGQRLAE
+603 KLASQRLAE
-612 LNEELESAYLRWE
+612 LNEELEAAYLRWE
-625 ALSEREETTE
+625 TLSRLEETTE
-635 ENRRKE
+635 

>member
-1 MNVIRLSQVEVAF
+1 MNVIRLSEVEVAF
-14 GDRKILDTQ
+14 GDRKILDNQ
-23 SLVIDSGERVVLIG
+23 SLVINNGERVVLIG

-49 ISGEVVLD
+49 ISGEVGLD
-57 DGNRWVKDEARIAYL
+57 DGVRWVKDDARVAYL

-77 PALDH
+77 PALDQ
-82 SIYEIVLSG
+82 SIYEVVLSG
-91 LGDIGNYLSR
+91 LGDIGDCLSR
-101 YESLAKDSELT
+101 YESLANDPDLT
-112 SKKDLDEFS
+112 DKKNLDEFS
-121 RLTEQLDLLE
+121 RLTQQLDLLE

-136 HRVDKILSDL
+136 HRVDKILTDL
-146 NLDGLQDMNSSSGG
+146 NLDGRQDMNSSSGG

-166 LAKALVS
+166 LARALVS

-213 SLIDAVATRIV
+213 SLIDAVSTRII

-240 YQVRK
+240 YKARK
-245 DKENEEELVSNKL
+245 DKENEEELASNKL

-263 AKEESWIR
+263 AKEEAWIR

-299 QRQGNVKLSIE
+299 ERQANVRLAIE
-310 EGQKSGSTVVEFD
+310 EGQKSGSMVVEFD
-323 QVEFS
+323 QVGFS
-328 YEEKILNNFSS
+328 YEDKILNNFSS
-339 LVRRGDRIG
+339 VVRRGDRVG

-366 EMSPDSGTIKLGTNL
+366 KISPDSGSVKLGTNL

-394 SSKTVKDSVADG
+394 STKTVKESVADG

-423 GDFLFSPHYMN
+423 GDFLFPPHYMN

-453 FAKPA
+453 FARPA

-504 STMVFEEG
+504 STMVFEEDQ
-512 KGLNEYVGGYSDWQK
+512 GLKEYVGGYSDWQK
-527 QSRKA
+527 QLLKE
-532 TQVKSDP
+532 VKGKSEL
-539 VNNVLSEKPLQKN
+539 VNNASQKKPLQKP
-552 QPKKNNKR
+552 QSKKNPNR

-566 RELEDLPGRIEALES
+566 RELEEMPERIEALES
-581 ELEALTLRMGAAD
+581 ELQVLTSRMGSAD
-594 FYAQDGDAI
+594 FYSQEGEAI
-603 KLAGQRLAE
+603 KLASQRLAE
-612 LNEELESAYLRWE
+612 LNEELEAAYLRWE
-625 ALSEREETTE
+625 TLSRLEETTE
-635 ENRRKE
+635 

>member
-1 MNVIRLSQVEVAF
+1 MNVIRLSEVEVAF
-14 GDRKILDTQ
+14 GDRKILDNQ
-23 SLVIDSGERVVLIG
+23 SLVINNGERVVLIG

-49 ISGEVVLD
+49 ISGEVGLD
-57 DGNRWVKDEARIAYL
+57 DGIRWVKDDARVAYL

-77 PALDH
+77 PALDQ
-82 SIYEIVLSG
+82 SIYEVVLSG
-91 LGDIGNYLSR
+91 LGDIGDCLSH
-101 YESLAKDSELT
+101 YESLANDPDLT
-112 SKKDLDEFS
+112 DKKNLDEFS
-121 RLTEQLDLLE
+121 RLTQQLDLLE

-136 HRVDKILSDL
+136 HRVDKILTDL
-146 NLDGLQDMNSSSGG
+146 NLDGRQDMNSSSGG

-166 LAKALVS
+166 LARALVS

-213 SLIDAVATRIV
+213 SLIDAVSTRII

-240 YQVRK
+240 YKARK
-245 DKENEEELVSNKL
+245 DKENEEELASDKL

-263 AKEESWIR
+263 AKEEAWIR

-299 QRQGNVKLSIE
+299 ERQANVRLAIE

-323 QVEFS
+323 QVGFS
-328 YEEKILNNFSS
+328 YEDKILNNFSS
-339 LVRRGDRIG
+339 VVRRGDRVG

-366 EMSPDSGTIKLGTNL
+366 KISPDSGSVKLGTNL

-394 SSKTVKDSVADG
+394 STKTVKESVADG

-411 IGGERR
+411 IAGERR

-423 GDFLFSPHYMN
+423 GDFLFPPHYMN

-453 FAKPA
+453 FARPA

-504 STMVFEEG
+504 STMVFEEDQ
-512 KGLNEYVGGYSDWQK
+512 GLKEYVGGYSDWQK
-527 QSRKA
+527 QLLKE
-532 TQVKSDP
+532 VKGKSEP
-539 VNNVLSEKPLQKN
+539 VNNASQKKPLQKP
-552 QPKKNNKR
+552 QSKKNPNR

-566 RELEDLPGRIEALES
+566 RELEEMPERIEALES
-581 ELEALTLRMGAAD
+581 ELQVLTSRMGSAD
-594 FYAQDGDAI
+594 FYSQEGEAI
-603 KLAGQRLAE
+603 KLASQRLAE
-612 LNEELESAYLRWE
+612 LNEELEAAYLRWE
-625 ALSEREETTE
+625 TLSRLEETTE
-635 ENRRKE
+635 

>member
-1 MNVIRLSQVEVAF
+1 MNVIRLSEVEVAF
-14 GDRKILDTQ
+14 GDRKILDNQ
-23 SLVIDSGERVVLIG
+23 SLVINNGERVVLIG

-49 ISGEVVLD
+49 ISGEVGLD
-57 DGNRWVKDEARIAYL
+57 DGIRWVKDDARVAYL

-77 PALDH
+77 PALDQ
-82 SIYEIVLSG
+82 SIYEVVLSG
-91 LGDIGNYLSR
+91 LGDIGDCLSR
-101 YESLAKDSELT
+101 YESLANDPDLT
-112 SKKDLDEFS
+112 DKKNLDEFS
-121 RLTEQLDLLE
+121 RLTQQLDLLE

-136 HRVDKILSDL
+136 HRVDKILTDL
-146 NLDGLQDMNSSSGG
+146 NLDGRQDMNSSSGG

-166 LAKALVS
+166 LARALVS

-213 SLIDAVATRIV
+213 SLIDAVSTRII

-240 YQVRK
+240 YKARK
-245 DKENEEELVSNKL
+245 DKENEEELASNKL

-263 AKEESWIR
+263 AKEEAWIR

-299 QRQGNVKLSIE
+299 GRQGNVRLAIE
-310 EGQKSGSTVVEFD
+310 EGQRSGSTVVEFD
-323 QVEFS
+323 QVGFS
-328 YEEKILNNFSS
+328 YEDKILNNFSS
-339 LVRRGDRIG
+339 VVRRGDRVG

-366 EMSPDSGTIKLGTNL
+366 KISPDSGSVKLGTNL

-394 SSKTVKDSVADG
+394 STKTVKESVADG

-423 GDFLFSPHYMN
+423 GDFLFPPHYMN

-453 FAKPA
+453 FARPA

-504 STMVFEEG
+504 STMVFEEDQ
-512 KGLNEYVGGYSDWQK
+512 GLKEYVGGYSDWQK
-527 QSRKA
+527 QLLKE
-532 TQVKSDP
+532 VKGKSEL
-539 VNNVLSEKPLQKN
+539 VNNASQKKPLQK
-552 QPKKNNKR
+552 PKSKKNPNR

-566 RELEDLPGRIEALES
+566 RELEEMPERIEALES
-581 ELEALTLRMGAAD
+581 ELQVLTSRMGSAD
-594 FYAQDGDAI
+594 FYSQEGEAI
-603 KLAGQRLAE
+603 KLASQRLAE
-612 LNEELESAYLRWE
+612 LNEELEAAYLRWE
-625 ALSEREETTE
+625 TLSRLEETTE
-635 ENRRKE
+635 

>member
-1 MNVIRLSQVEVAF
+1 MNVIRLSEVEVAF
-14 GDRKILDTQ
+14 GDRKILDNQ
-23 SLVIDSGERVVLIG
+23 SLVINNGERVVLIG

-49 ISGEVVLD
+49 ISGEVGLD
-57 DGNRWVKDEARIAYL
+57 DGVRWVKDDARVAYL

-77 PALDH
+77 PALDQ
-82 SIYEIVLSG
+82 SIYEVVLSG
-91 LGDIGNYLSR
+91 LGDIGDCLSR
-101 YESLAKDSELT
+101 YESLANDPDLT
-112 SKKDLDEFS
+112 DKKNLDEFS
-121 RLTEQLDLLE
+121 RLTQQLDLLE

-136 HRVDKILSDL
+136 HRVDKILTDL
-146 NLDGLQDMNSSSGG
+146 NLDGRQDMNSSSGG

-166 LAKALVS
+166 LARALVS

-213 SLIDAVATRIV
+213 SLIDAVSTRII

-240 YQVRK
+240 YKARK
-245 DKENEEELVSNKL
+245 DKENEEELASNKL

-263 AKEESWIR
+263 AKEEAWIR

-299 QRQGNVKLSIE
+299 ERQANVRLAIE
-310 EGQKSGSTVVEFD
+310 EGQKSGSMVVEFD
-323 QVEFS
+323 QVGFS
-328 YEEKILNNFSS
+328 YEDKILNNFSS
-339 LVRRGDRIG
+339 VVRRGDRVG

-366 EMSPDSGTIKLGTNL
+366 KISPDSGSVKLGTNL

-394 SSKTVKDSVADG
+394 STKTVKESVADG

-411 IGGERR
+411 IAGERR

-423 GDFLFSPHYMN
+423 GDFLFPPHYMN

-453 FAKPA
+453 FARPA

-504 STMVFEEG
+504 STMVFEEDQ
-512 KGLNEYVGGYSDWQK
+512 GLKEYVGGYSDWQK
-527 QSRKA
+527 QLLKEA
-532 TQVKSDP
+532 KGKSEL
-539 VNNVLSEKPLQKN
+539 VNNASQKKPLQKT
-552 QPKKNNKR
+552 QSKKNPNR

-566 RELEDLPGRIEALES
+566 RELEDMPERIEALES
-581 ELEALTLRMGAAD
+581 ELQVLTSRMGSAD
-594 FYAQDGDAI
+594 FYSQEGEAI
-603 KLAGQRLAE
+603 KLASQRLAE
-612 LNEELESAYLRWE
+612 LNEELEAAYLRWE
-625 ALSEREETTE
+625 TLSRLEETTE
-635 ENRRKE
+635 

>member
-1 MNVIRLSQVEVAF
+1 MNVIRLSEVEVAF

-23 SLVIDSGERVVLIG
+23 SLAINSGERVVLIG

-49 ISGEVVLD
+49 ISGEVALD
-57 DGNRWVKDEARIAYL
+57 DGIRWVKDEARVAYL

-77 PALDH
+77 PALDQ
-82 SIYEIVLSG
+82 SIYEVVLSG
-91 LGDIGNYLSR
+91 LGDIGDCLSR
-101 YESLAKDSELT
+101 YELLANDSDLT

-121 RLTEQLDLLE
+121 RLTQQLDLLE

-136 HRVDKILSDL
+136 HRVDKMLSDL
-146 NLDGLQDMNSSSGG
+146 NLDGRQDMNSSSGG

-213 SLIDAVATRIV
+213 SLIDAVSTRIV

-240 YQVRK
+240 YKARK
-245 DKENEEELVSNKL
+245 DKENEEELASNKL

-263 AKEESWIR
+263 AKEEGWIR

-299 QRQGNVKLSIE
+299 ERQGNVRLAIE

-323 QVEFS
+323 GVGFS
-328 YEEKILNNFSS
+328 YEDEIMKNFSS
-339 LVRRGDRIG
+339 LIRRGDRVG

-366 EMSPDSGTIKLGTNL
+366 EISPDSGSIKLGTNL

-394 SSKTVKDSVADG
+394 STKTVKDSVAEG
-406 NDYVQ
+406 SDYVQ
-411 IGGERR
+411 IGEERR

-423 GDFLFSPHYMN
+423 GDFLFPPHYMN

-453 FAKPA
+453 FARPA

-479 ELLTDFQG
+479 ELLTDFRG

-527 QSRKA
+527 QLRKENEYRSEPA
-532 TQVKSDP
+532 
-539 VNNVLSEKPLQKN
+539 NNPSQKKLLQKT
-552 QPKKNNKR
+552 QSKKNTKR

-566 RELEDLPGRIEALES
+566 RELDDIPDRIEDLES
-581 ELEALTLRMGAAD
+581 ELEELTVQMGAAD
-594 FYAQDGDAI
+594 FYSQDGDVI
-603 KLAGQRLAE
+603 KLAGQRLSE
-612 LNEELESAYLRWE
+612 LNEELEAVYLRWE
-625 ALSEREETTE
+625 VLSERDESTE
-635 ENRRKE
+635 

>member
-1 MNVIRLSQVEVAF
+1 MNVIRLSEVEVAF
-14 GDRKILDTQ
+14 GDRKILDNQ
-23 SLVIDSGERVVLIG
+23 SLVINNGERVVLIG

-49 ISGEVVLD
+49 ISGEVGLD
-57 DGNRWVKDEARIAYL
+57 DGVRWVKDDARVAYL

-77 PALDH
+77 PALDQ
-82 SIYEIVLSG
+82 SIYEVVLSG
-91 LGDIGNYLSR
+91 LGDIGDCLSR
-101 YESLAKDSELT
+101 YESLANDPDLT
-112 SKKDLDEFS
+112 NKKNLDEFS
-121 RLTEQLDLLE
+121 RLTQQLELLE

-136 HRVDKILSDL
+136 HRVDKILTDL
-146 NLDGLQDMNSSSGG
+146 NLDGRQDMNSSSGG

-166 LAKALVS
+166 LARALVS

-213 SLIDAVATRIV
+213 SLIDAVSTRIV

-240 YQVRK
+240 YKARK
-245 DKENEEELVSNKL
+245 DKENEEELASNKL

-263 AKEESWIR
+263 AKEEAWIR

-299 QRQGNVKLSIE
+299 GRQGNVRLAIE
-310 EGQKSGSTVVEFD
+310 EGQRSGSTVVEFD
-323 QVEFS
+323 QVGFS
-328 YEEKILNNFSS
+328 YEDKILNNFSS
-339 LVRRGDRIG
+339 VVRRGDRVG

-366 EMSPDSGTIKLGTNL
+366 KISPDSGSVKLGTNL

-394 SSKTVKDSVADG
+394 STKTVKESVADG

-411 IGGERR
+411 IAGERR

-423 GDFLFSPHYMN
+423 GDFLFPPHYMN

-453 FAKPA
+453 FARPA
-458 NLLVLDEPTNDLDIE
+458 NFLVLDEPTNDLDIE

-504 STMVFEEG
+504 STMVFEEDQ
-512 KGLNEYVGGYSDWQK
+512 GLKEYVGGYSDWQK
-527 QSRKA
+527 QLLKE
-532 TQVKSDP
+532 VKGKSEP
-539 VNNVLSEKPLQKN
+539 VNNASQKKPLQKP
-552 QPKKNNKR
+552 QSKKNPNR

-566 RELEDLPGRIEALES
+566 RELEDMPERIEALES
-581 ELEALTLRMGAAD
+581 ELQVLTSRMGSAD
-594 FYAQDGDAI
+594 FYSQEGEAI
-603 KLAGQRLAE
+603 KLASQRLAE
-612 LNEELESAYLRWE
+612 LNEELEAAYLRWE
-625 ALSEREETTE
+625 TLSRLEET
-635 ENRRKE
+635 KE

>member
-1 MNVIRLSQVEVAF
+1 MNVIRLSEVEVAF
-14 GDRKILDTQ
+14 GDRKILDNQ
-23 SLVIDSGERVVLIG
+23 SLVINNGERVVLIG

-49 ISGEVVLD
+49 ISGEVGLD
-57 DGNRWVKDEARIAYL
+57 DGVRWVKDDARVAYL

-77 PALDH
+77 PALDQ
-82 SIYEIVLSG
+82 SIYEVVLSG
-91 LGDIGNYLSR
+91 LGDIGDCLSR
-101 YESLAKDSELT
+101 YESLANDPDLT
-112 SKKDLDEFS
+112 NKKNLDEFS
-121 RLTEQLDLLE
+121 RLTQQLDLLE

-136 HRVDKILSDL
+136 HRVDKILTDL
-146 NLDGLQDMNSSSGG
+146 NLDGRQDMNSSSGG

-213 SLIDAVATRIV
+213 SLIDAVSTRII

-240 YQVRK
+240 YKARK
-245 DKENEEELVSNKL
+245 DKENEEELASNKL

-263 AKEESWIR
+263 AKEEAWIR

-299 QRQGNVKLSIE
+299 ERQANVRLAIE

-323 QVEFS
+323 QVGFS
-328 YEEKILNNFSS
+328 YEDKILNNFSS
-339 LVRRGDRIG
+339 VVRRGDRVG

-366 EMSPDSGTIKLGTNL
+366 KISPDSGSVKLGTNL

-394 SSKTVKDSVADG
+394 STKTVKESVADG

-411 IGGERR
+411 IAGERR

-423 GDFLFSPHYMN
+423 GDFLFPPHYMN

-453 FAKPA
+453 FARPA

-504 STMVFEEG
+504 STMVFEEDQ
-512 KGLNEYVGGYSDWQK
+512 GLKEYVGGYSDWQK
-527 QSRKA
+527 QLLKEAKGKREL
-532 TQVKSDP
+532 
-539 VNNVLSEKPLQKN
+539 VNNASPKKPLQKT
-552 QPKKNNKR
+552 QSKKNPNR

-566 RELEDLPGRIEALES
+566 RELEDMPERIEALES
-581 ELEALTLRMGAAD
+581 ELQVLTSRMGSAD
-594 FYAQDGDAI
+594 FYSQEGEAI
-603 KLAGQRLAE
+603 KLASQRLAE
-612 LNEELESAYLRWE
+612 LNEELEAAYLRWE
-625 ALSEREETTE
+625 TLSRLEETTD
-635 ENRRKE
+635 

>member
-1 MNVIRLSQVEVAF
+1 MNVIRLSEVEVAF
-14 GDRKILDTQ
+14 GDRKILDNQ
-23 SLVIDSGERVVLIG
+23 SLVINNGERVVLIG

-49 ISGEVVLD
+49 ISGEVGLD
-57 DGNRWVKDEARIAYL
+57 DGVRWVKDDARVAYL

-77 PALDH
+77 PALDQ
-82 SIYEIVLSG
+82 SIYEVVLSG
-91 LGDIGNYLSR
+91 LGDIGDCLSR
-101 YESLAKDSELT
+101 YESLANDPDLT
-112 SKKDLDEFS
+112 DKKNLDEFS
-121 RLTEQLDLLE
+121 RLTQQLDLLE

-136 HRVDKILSDL
+136 HRVDKILTDL
-146 NLDGLQDMNSSSGG
+146 NLDGRQDMNSSSGG

-166 LAKALVS
+166 LARALVS

-213 SLIDAVATRIV
+213 SLIDAVSTRII

-240 YQVRK
+240 YKARK
-245 DKENEEELVSNKL
+245 DKENEEELESNKL

-263 AKEESWIR
+263 AKEEAWIR

-299 QRQGNVKLSIE
+299 ERQANVRLAIE

-323 QVEFS
+323 QVGFS
-328 YEEKILNNFSS
+328 YEDKILNNFSS
-339 LVRRGDRIG
+339 VVRRGDRVG

-366 EMSPDSGTIKLGTNL
+366 KISPDSGSVKLGTNL

-394 SSKTVKDSVADG
+394 STKTVKESVADG

-411 IGGERR
+411 IAGERR

-423 GDFLFSPHYMN
+423 GDFLFPPHYMN

-453 FAKPA
+453 FARPA

-504 STMVFEEG
+504 STMVFEEDQ
-512 KGLNEYVGGYSDWQK
+512 GLKEYVGGYSDWQK
-527 QSRKA
+527 QLLKEA
-532 TQVKSDP
+532 KGKSEL
-539 VNNVLSEKPLQKN
+539 VNNASPKKPLQKT
-552 QPKKNNKR
+552 QSKKNPNR

-566 RELEDLPGRIEALES
+566 RELEEMPERIEALES
-581 ELEALTLRMGAAD
+581 QLQVLTSRMGSAD
-594 FYAQDGDAI
+594 FYSQEGEAI
-603 KLAGQRLAE
+603 KLASQRLAE
-612 LNEELESAYLRWE
+612 LNEELEAAYLRWE
-625 ALSEREETTE
+625 TLSRLEETTE
-635 ENRRKE
+635 

>member
-1 MNVIRLSQVEVAF
+1 MNVIRLSEVEVAF
-14 GDRKILDTQ
+14 GDRKVLDNQ
-23 SLVIDSGERVVLIG
+23 SLVINNGERVVLIG

-49 ISGEVVLD
+49 ISGEVGLD
-57 DGNRWVKDEARIAYL
+57 DGVRWVKDDARVAYL

-77 PALDH
+77 PALDQ
-82 SIYEIVLSG
+82 SIYEVVLSG
-91 LGDIGNYLSR
+91 LGDIGDCLSR
-101 YESLAKDSELT
+101 YELLANNPDLT
-112 SKKDLDEFS
+112 NKKNLDEFS
-121 RLTEQLDLLE
+121 RLTQQLDLLE

-136 HRVDKILSDL
+136 HRVDKILTDL
-146 NLDGLQDMNSSSGG
+146 NLDGRQDMNSSSGG

-166 LAKALVS
+166 LARALVS

-213 SLIDAVATRIV
+213 SLIDAVSTRII

-231 TSYPGSFAE
+231 ISYPGSFAE
-240 YQVRK
+240 YKARK
-245 DKENEEELVSNKL
+245 DKENEEELESNKL

-263 AKEESWIR
+263 AKEEAWIR

-283 RVRRLEQMRR
+283 RVRRLEQMRQ

-299 QRQGNVKLSIE
+299 ERQGNVRLAIE

-323 QVEFS
+323 QVGFS
-328 YEEKILNNFSS
+328 YEDKILNNFSS
-339 LVRRGDRIG
+339 VVRRGDRVG

-366 EMSPDSGTIKLGTNL
+366 KISPDSGSVKLGTNL

-394 SSKTVKDSVADG
+394 STKTVKESIADG

-411 IGGERR
+411 IAGERR

-423 GDFLFSPHYMN
+423 GDFLFPPHYMN

-444 KNRLLLAKL
+444 RNRLLLAKL
-453 FAKPA
+453 FARPA
-458 NLLVLDEPTNDLDIE
+458 NFLVLDEPTNDLDIE

-504 STMVFEEG
+504 STMVFEEDQ
-512 KGLNEYVGGYSDWQK
+512 GLKEYVGGYSDWQRQLLK
-527 QSRKA
+527 E
-532 TQVKSDP
+532 VKGKSEL
-539 VNNVLSEKPLQKN
+539 VNNASQKKPLQKS
-552 QPKKNNKR
+552 QSKKNSNR

-566 RELEDLPGRIEALES
+566 RELEDMPERIEALES
-581 ELEALTLRMGAAD
+581 ELQVLTSRMGSAD
-594 FYAQDGDAI
+594 FYSQEGEAI
-603 KLAGQRLAE
+603 KLASQRLAE
-612 LNEELESAYLRWE
+612 LNEELEAAYLRWE
-625 ALSEREETTE
+625 TLSRLEETTE
-635 ENRRKE
+635 

>member
-1 MNVIRLSQVEVAF
+1 MNVIRLSEVEVAF
-14 GDRKILDTQ
+14 GDRKVLDNQ
-23 SLVIDSGERVVLIG
+23 SLVINNGERVVLIG

-49 ISGEVVLD
+49 ISGEVGLD
-57 DGNRWVKDEARIAYL
+57 DGVRWVKDDARVAYL

-77 PALDH
+77 PALDQ
-82 SIYEIVLSG
+82 SIYEVVLSG
-91 LGDIGNYLSR
+91 LGDIGDCLSR
-101 YESLAKDSELT
+101 YESLANDPDLT
-112 SKKDLDEFS
+112 NKKNLDEFS
-121 RLTEQLDLLE
+121 RLTQQLDLLE

-136 HRVDKILSDL
+136 HRVDKILTDL
-146 NLDGLQDMNSSSGG
+146 NLDGRQDMNSSSGG

-166 LAKALVS
+166 LARALVS

-213 SLIDAVATRIV
+213 SLIDAVSTRII

-240 YQVRK
+240 YKARK
-245 DKENEEELVSNKL
+245 DKENEEELESNKL

-263 AKEESWIR
+263 AKEEAWIR

-299 QRQGNVKLSIE
+299 ERQANVRLAIE

-323 QVEFS
+323 QVGFS
-328 YEEKILNNFSS
+328 YEDKILNNFSS
-339 LVRRGDRIG
+339 VVRRGDRVG

-366 EMSPDSGTIKLGTNL
+366 KISPDSGSVKLGTNL

-394 SSKTVKDSVADG
+394 STKTVKESVADG

-423 GDFLFSPHYMN
+423 GDFLFPPHYMN

-453 FAKPA
+453 FARPA

-504 STMVFEEG
+504 STMVFEEDQ
-512 KGLNEYVGGYSDWQK
+512 GLKEYVGGYSDWQK
-527 QSRKA
+527 QLRKE
-532 TQVKSDP
+532 VKGKSEL
-539 VNNVLSEKPLQKN
+539 VNNASQKSPLQK
-552 QPKKNNKR
+552 PKSKKNPNR

-566 RELEDLPGRIEALES
+566 RELEEMPERIEALES
-581 ELEALTLRMGAAD
+581 ELQVLTSRMGSAD
-594 FYAQDGDAI
+594 FYSQEGEAI
-603 KLAGQRLAE
+603 KLASQRLAE
-612 LNEELESAYLRWE
+612 LNEELEAAYLRWE
-625 ALSEREETTE
+625 TLSRLEETTE
-635 ENRRKE
+635 

>member
-1 MNVIRLSQVEVAF
+1 MNVIRLSEVEVAF
-14 GDRKILDTQ
+14 GDRKILDNQ
-23 SLVIDSGERVVLIG
+23 SLVINNGERVVLIG

-49 ISGEVVLD
+49 ISGEVGLD
-57 DGNRWVKDEARIAYL
+57 DGVRWVKDNARVAYL

-77 PALDH
+77 PALDQ
-82 SIYEIVLSG
+82 SIYEVVLSG
-91 LGDIGNYLSR
+91 LGDIGDCLSR
-101 YESLAKDSELT
+101 YESLANDPDLT
-112 SKKDLDEFS
+112 DKKNLDEFS
-121 RLTEQLDLLE
+121 RLTQQLDLLE

-136 HRVDKILSDL
+136 HRVDKILTDL
-146 NLDGLQDMNSSSGG
+146 NLDGRQDMNSSSGG

-166 LAKALVS
+166 LARALVS

-213 SLIDAVATRIV
+213 SLIDAVSTRII

-240 YQVRK
+240 YKARK
-245 DKENEEELVSNKL
+245 DKENEEELESNKL

-263 AKEESWIR
+263 AKEEAWIR

-299 QRQGNVKLSIE
+299 ERQANVRLAIE

-323 QVEFS
+323 QVGFS
-328 YEEKILNNFSS
+328 YEDKILNNFSS
-339 LVRRGDRIG
+339 VVRRGDRVG

-366 EMSPDSGTIKLGTNL
+366 KISPDSGSVKLGTNL

-394 SSKTVKDSVADG
+394 STKTVKESVADG

-411 IGGERR
+411 IAGERR

-423 GDFLFSPHYMN
+423 GDFLFPPHYMN

-453 FAKPA
+453 FARPA

-504 STMVFEEG
+504 STMVFEEDQ
-512 KGLNEYVGGYSDWQK
+512 GLKEYVGGYSDWQK
-527 QSRKA
+527 QLLKE
-532 TQVKSDP
+532 VKGKSEL
-539 VNNVLSEKPLQKN
+539 VNNASQKKPLPKPQS
-552 QPKKNNKR
+552 KKNPNR

-566 RELEDLPGRIEALES
+566 RELEEMPEHIEALES
-581 ELEALTLRMGAAD
+581 ELQVLTSRMGSAD
-594 FYAQDGDAI
+594 FYSQEGEAI
-603 KLAGQRLAE
+603 KLASQRLAE
-612 LNEELESAYLRWE
+612 LNEELEAAYLRWE
-625 ALSEREETTE
+625 TLSRLEETTE
-635 ENRRKE
+635 

>member
-1 MNVIRLSQVEVAF
+1 MNVIRLSEVEVAF
-14 GDRKILDTQ
+14 GDRKILDNQ
-23 SLVIDSGERVVLIG
+23 SLVINNGERVVLIG

-49 ISGEVVLD
+49 ISGEVGLD
-57 DGNRWVKDEARIAYL
+57 DGVRWVKDDARVAYL

-77 PALDH
+77 PALDQ
-82 SIYEIVLSG
+82 SIYEVVLSG
-91 LGDIGNYLSR
+91 LGDIGDCLSR
-101 YESLAKDSELT
+101 YESLANDPDLT
-112 SKKDLDEFS
+112 DKKNLDEFS
-121 RLTEQLDLLE
+121 RLTQQLDLLE

-136 HRVDKILSDL
+136 HRVDKILTDL
-146 NLDGLQDMNSSSGG
+146 NLDGRQDMNSSSGG

-166 LAKALVS
+166 LARALVS

-213 SLIDAVATRIV
+213 SLIDAVSTRII

-240 YQVRK
+240 YKARK
-245 DKENEEELVSNKL
+245 DKENEEELASNKL

-263 AKEESWIR
+263 AKEEAWIR

-299 QRQGNVKLSIE
+299 ERQANVRLAIE
-310 EGQKSGSTVVEFD
+310 EGQKSGSMVVEFD
-323 QVEFS
+323 QVGFS
-328 YEEKILNNFSS
+328 YEDKILNNFSS
-339 LVRRGDRIG
+339 VVRRGDRVG

-366 EMSPDSGTIKLGTNL
+366 KISPDSGSVKLGTNL

-394 SSKTVKDSVADG
+394 STKTVKESVADG

-411 IGGERR
+411 IAGEHR

-423 GDFLFSPHYMN
+423 GDFLFPPHYMN

-453 FAKPA
+453 FARPA

-504 STMVFEEG
+504 STMVFEEDQ
-512 KGLNEYVGGYSDWQK
+512 GLKEYVGGYSDWQK
-527 QSRKA
+527 QLLKE
-532 TQVKSDP
+532 VKGKSEL
-539 VNNVLSEKPLQKN
+539 VNNASQKKPLQK
-552 QPKKNNKR
+552 PESKKNPNR

-566 RELEDLPGRIEALES
+566 RELEEMPERIEALES
-581 ELEALTLRMGAAD
+581 ELQVLTSRMGSAD
-594 FYAQDGDAI
+594 FYSQEGEEI
-603 KLAGQRLAE
+603 KLASQRLAE
-612 LNEELESAYLRWE
+612 LNEELEAAYLRWE
-625 ALSEREETTE
+625 TLSRLEETTE
-635 ENRRKE
+635 

>member
-1 MNVIRLSQVEVAF
+1 MNVIRLSEVEVAF

-23 SLVIDSGERVVLIG
+23 SLAINSGERVVLIG

-49 ISGEVVLD
+49 ISGEVALD
-57 DGNRWVKDEARIAYL
+57 DGIRWVKDEARVAYL

-77 PALDH
+77 PALDQ
-82 SIYEIVLSG
+82 SIYEVVLSG
-91 LGDIGNYLSR
+91 LGDIGDCLSR
-101 YESLAKDSELT
+101 YELLANDSDLT
-112 SKKDLDEFS
+112 SKKNLDEFS
-121 RLTEQLDLLE
+121 RLTQQLDLLE

-136 HRVDKILSDL
+136 HRVDKMLTNLS
-146 NLDGLQDMNSSSGG
+146 LDGRQDMNSSSGG

-213 SLIDAVATRIV
+213 SLIDAISTRIV

-240 YQVRK
+240 YKVRK
-245 DKENEEELVSNKL
+245 DKENEEELASNKL

-263 AKEESWIR
+263 AKEEGWIR

-299 QRQGNVKLSIE
+299 ERQGNVRLAIE

-323 QVEFS
+323 GVGFS
-328 YEEKILNNFSS
+328 YEDEIMKNFSS
-339 LVRRGDRIG
+339 IIRRGDRVG

-366 EMSPDSGTIKLGTNL
+366 EISPDSGSIKLGTNL

-394 SSKTVKDSVADG
+394 STKTVKDSVAEG

-411 IGGERR
+411 IGEERR

-423 GDFLFSPHYMN
+423 GDFLFPPHYMN

-453 FAKPA
+453 FARPA

-479 ELLTDFQG
+479 ELLTDFRG

-512 KGLNEYVGGYSDWQK
+512 RGLNEYVGGYSDWQK
-527 QSRKA
+527 QLRKENENRS
-532 TQVKSDP
+532 KP
-539 VNNVLSEKPLQKN
+539 VNNAPQKKPLQKP
-552 QPKKNNKR
+552 QSKKNTKR

-566 RELEDLPGRIEALES
+566 QELDDIPDRIEALER
-581 ELEALTLRMGAAD
+581 ELEELTVQMGAAD
-594 FYAQDGDAI
+594 FYSQDGDVI
-603 KLAGQRLAE
+603 KLAGQRLSE
-612 LNEELESAYLRWE
+612 LNEELEAVYLRWE
-625 ALSEREETTE
+625 VLSERDESTE
-635 ENRRKE
+635 

>member
-1 MNVIRLSQVEVAF
+1 MNVIRLSEVEVAF
-14 GDRKILDTQ
+14 GDRKILDNQ
-23 SLVIDSGERVVLIG
+23 SLVINNGERVVLIG

-49 ISGEVVLD
+49 ISGEVGLD
-57 DGNRWVKDEARIAYL
+57 DGVRWVKDEARVAYL

-77 PALDH
+77 PALDQ
-82 SIYEIVLSG
+82 SIYEVVLSG
-91 LGDIGNYLSR
+91 LGDIGDCLSR
-101 YESLAKDSELT
+101 YESLANDPDLT
-112 SKKDLDEFS
+112 NKKNLDEFS
-121 RLTEQLDLLE
+121 RLTQQLDLLE

-136 HRVDKILSDL
+136 HRVDKILTDL
-146 NLDGLQDMNSSSGG
+146 NLDGRQDMNSSSGG

-166 LAKALVS
+166 LARALVS

-213 SLIDAVATRIV
+213 SLIDAVSTRII

-240 YQVRK
+240 YKARK
-245 DKENEEELVSNKL
+245 DKENEEELASNKL

-263 AKEESWIR
+263 AKEEAWIR

-299 QRQGNVKLSIE
+299 ERQANVRLAIE

-323 QVEFS
+323 QVGFS
-328 YEEKILNNFSS
+328 YEDKILNNFSS
-339 LVRRGDRIG
+339 VVRRGDRVG

-366 EMSPDSGTIKLGTNL
+366 KISPDSGSVKLGTNL

-394 SSKTVKDSVADG
+394 STKTVKESVADG

-411 IGGERR
+411 IAGERR

-423 GDFLFSPHYMN
+423 GDFLFPPHYMN

-453 FAKPA
+453 FARPA

-504 STMVFEEG
+504 STMVFEEDQ
-512 KGLNEYVGGYSDWQK
+512 GLKEYVGGYSDWQK
-527 QSRKA
+527 QLLKE
-532 TQVKSDP
+532 VKGKSEL
-539 VNNVLSEKPLQKN
+539 VNNASQKKPLQK
-552 QPKKNNKR
+552 PKSKKNPNR

-566 RELEDLPGRIEALES
+566 RELEEMPERIEALES
-581 ELEALTLRMGAAD
+581 ELQVLTSQMGSAD
-594 FYAQDGDAI
+594 FYSQEGEEI
-603 KLAGQRLAE
+603 KLASQRLAE
-612 LNEELESAYLRWE
+612 LNEELEAAYLRWE
-625 ALSEREETTE
+625 TLSRLEET
-635 ENRRKE
+635 KE

>member
-1 MNVIRLSQVEVAF
+1 MNVIRLSEVEVAF
-14 GDRKILDTQ
+14 GDRKILDNQ
-23 SLVIDSGERVVLIG
+23 SLVINNGERVVLIG

-49 ISGEVVLD
+49 ISGEVGLD
-57 DGNRWVKDEARIAYL
+57 DGIRWVKDDARVAYL

-77 PALDH
+77 PALDQ
-82 SIYEIVLSG
+82 SIYEVVLSG
-91 LGDIGNYLSR
+91 LGDIGDCLSR
-101 YESLAKDSELT
+101 YESLANDPDLT
-112 SKKDLDEFS
+112 DKKNLDEFS
-121 RLTEQLDLLE
+121 RLTQQLDLLE

-136 HRVDKILSDL
+136 HRVDKILTDL
-146 NLDGLQDMNSSSGG
+146 NLDGRQDMNSSSGG

-166 LAKALVS
+166 LARALVS

-213 SLIDAVATRIV
+213 SLIDAVSTRII

-240 YQVRK
+240 YKARK
-245 DKENEEELVSNKL
+245 DKENEEELESNKL

-263 AKEESWIR
+263 AKEEAWIR

-299 QRQGNVKLSIE
+299 ERQANVRLAIE

-323 QVEFS
+323 QVGFS
-328 YEEKILNNFSS
+328 YEDKILNNFSS
-339 LVRRGDRIG
+339 VVRRGDRVG

-366 EMSPDSGTIKLGTNL
+366 KISPDSGSVKLGTNL

-394 SSKTVKDSVADG
+394 STKTVKESVADG

-423 GDFLFSPHYMN
+423 GDFLFPPHYMN

-453 FAKPA
+453 FARPA

-504 STMVFEEG
+504 STMVFEEDQ
-512 KGLNEYVGGYSDWQK
+512 GLKEYVGGYSDWQK
-527 QSRKA
+527 QLLKE
-532 TQVKSDP
+532 VKGKSEL
-539 VNNVLSEKPLQKN
+539 VNNAYQKKPLQKT
-552 QPKKNNKR
+552 QSKKNLNR

-566 RELEDLPGRIEALES
+566 RELEEMPERIEALES
-581 ELEALTLRMGAAD
+581 ELQVLTSRMGSAD
-594 FYAQDGDAI
+594 FYSQEGEAI
-603 KLAGQRLAE
+603 KLASQRLAE
-612 LNEELESAYLRWE
+612 LNEELEAAYLRWE
-625 ALSEREETTE
+625 TLSRLEETTE
-635 ENRRKE
+635 

>member
-1 MNVIRLSQVEVAF
+1 MNVIRLSEVEVAF
-14 GDRKILDTQ
+14 GDRKILDNQ
-23 SLVIDSGERVVLIG
+23 SLVINNGERVVLIG

-49 ISGEVVLD
+49 ISGEVGLD
-57 DGNRWVKDEARIAYL
+57 DGVRWVKDDARVAYL

-77 PALDH
+77 PALDQ
-82 SIYEIVLSG
+82 SIYEVVLFG
-91 LGDIGNYLSR
+91 LGDIGDCLSR
-101 YESLAKDSELT
+101 YESLANDPDLT
-112 SKKDLDEFS
+112 DKKNLDEFS
-121 RLTEQLDLLE
+121 RLTQQLDLLE

-136 HRVDKILSDL
+136 HRVDKILTDL
-146 NLDGLQDMNSSSGG
+146 NLDGRQDMNSCSGG

-166 LAKALVS
+166 LARALVS

-213 SLIDAVATRIV
+213 SLIDAVSTRII

-240 YQVRK
+240 YKVRK
-245 DKENEEELVSNKL
+245 DKENEEELASNKL

-263 AKEESWIR
+263 AKEEAWIR

-299 QRQGNVKLSIE
+299 ERQGNVRLSIE
-310 EGQKSGSTVVEFD
+310 EGQRSGSTIVEFD
-323 QVEFS
+323 QVGFS
-328 YEEKILNNFSS
+328 YEDKILNNFSS
-339 LVRRGDRIG
+339 VVRRGDRVG

-366 EMSPDSGTIKLGTNL
+366 KISPNSGSVKLGTNL

-394 SSKTVKDSVADG
+394 STKTVKESVADG

-423 GDFLFSPHYMN
+423 GDFLFPPHYMN

-453 FAKPA
+453 FARQA

-504 STMVFEEG
+504 STMVFEEDE
-512 KGLNEYVGGYSDWQK
+512 GLKEYVGGYSDWQK
-527 QSRKA
+527 QLLKE
-532 TQVKSDP
+532 VKGKSEL
-539 VNNVLSEKPLQKN
+539 VNNVSHKKPLQKP
-552 QPKKNNKR
+552 QSKKNPNR

-566 RELEDLPGRIEALES
+566 RELEEMPERIETLES
-581 ELEALTLRMGAAD
+581 ELQELTSRMGSAD
-594 FYAQDGDAI
+594 FYSQEGEAI
-603 KLAGQRLAE
+603 KLASQRLAK
-612 LNEELESAYLRWE
+612 LNEELEAAYLRWE
-625 ALSEREETTE
+625 TLSRLEETTE
-635 ENRRKE
+635 

>member
-1 MNVIRLSQVEVAF
+1 MNVIRLSDVEVAF
-14 GDRKILDTQ
+14 GDSKILDTQ
-23 SLVIDSGERVVLIG
+23 SLAINSGERVVLIG

-57 DGNRWVKDEARIAYL
+57 DGIRWVKDEARVAYL

-77 PALDH
+77 PALDQ
-82 SIYEIVLSG
+82 SIYEVVLSG
-91 LGDIGNYLSR
+91 LGDIGDCLSR
-101 YESLAKDSELT
+101 YELLANDSDLT
-112 SKKDLDEFS
+112 SKKNLNEFS
-121 RLTEQLDLLE
+121 RLTQQLDLLE

-136 HRVDKILSDL
+136 HRVDKMLTDL
-146 NLDGLQDMNSSSGG
+146 NLDGRKDMNSSSGG

-200 NLDTALVLVSHDR
+200 NLDSALVLVSHDR
-213 SLIDAVATRIV
+213 SLIDAVSTRII

-231 TSYPGSFAE
+231 TSYRGSFAE
-240 YQVRK
+240 YKARK
-245 DKENEEELVSNKL
+245 DKENEEELKSNKL

-263 AKEESWIR
+263 AKEEAWIR

-299 QRQGNVKLSIE
+299 ERQGNVRLSIE
-310 EGQKSGSTVVEFD
+310 EGQRSGSTVVEFD
-323 QVEFS
+323 QVGFS
-328 YEEKILNNFSS
+328 YEDKILNNFSS
-339 LVRRGDRIG
+339 VVRRGDRVG

-366 EMSPDSGTIKLGTNL
+366 KISPDSGSVKLGTNL

-394 SSKTVKDSVADG
+394 STKTVKESVADG

-423 GDFLFSPHYMN
+423 GDFLFPPHYMN

-453 FAKPA
+453 FARPA

-504 STMVFEEG
+504 SIMVFEEDQ
-512 KGLNEYVGGYSDWQK
+512 GLKEYVGGYSDWQK
-527 QSRKA
+527 QLLKEA
-532 TQVKSDP
+532 KGKSEL
-539 VNNVLSEKPLQKN
+539 VNNASQKKPLQKT
-552 QPKKNNKR
+552 QSKKNPNR

-566 RELEDLPGRIEALES
+566 RELEDMPERIEALES
-581 ELEALTLRMGAAD
+581 ELQVLTSQMGSAD
-594 FYAQDGDAI
+594 FYSQEGEEI
-603 KLAGQRLAE
+603 KLASQRLAE
-612 LNEELESAYLRWE
+612 LNEELEAAYLRWE
-625 ALSEREETTE
+625 TLSRLEETTE
-635 ENRRKE
+635 

>member
-1 MNVIRLSQVEVAF
+1 MNVIRLSEVEVAF
-14 GDRKILDTQ
+14 GDRKILDNQ
-23 SLVIDSGERVVLIG
+23 SLVINNGERVVLIG

-49 ISGEVVLD
+49 ISGEVGLD
-57 DGNRWVKDEARIAYL
+57 DGVRWVKDDARVAYL

-77 PALDH
+77 PALDQ
-82 SIYEIVLSG
+82 SIYEVVLSG
-91 LGDIGNYLSR
+91 LGDIGDCLSR
-101 YESLAKDSELT
+101 YESLANDPDLT
-112 SKKDLDEFS
+112 NKKNLDEFS
-121 RLTEQLDLLE
+121 RLTQQLDLLE

-136 HRVDKILSDL
+136 HRVDKILTDL
-146 NLDGLQDMNSSSGG
+146 NLDGRQDMNSSSGG

-166 LAKALVS
+166 LARALVS

-213 SLIDAVATRIV
+213 SLIDAVSTRII

-240 YQVRK
+240 YKARK
-245 DKENEEELVSNKL
+245 DKENEEELASNKL

-263 AKEESWIR
+263 AKEEAWIR

-299 QRQGNVKLSIE
+299 ERQANVRLAIE
-310 EGQKSGSTVVEFD
+310 EGQKSGSMVVEFD
-323 QVEFS
+323 QVGFS
-328 YEEKILNNFSS
+328 YEDKILNNFSS
-339 LVRRGDRIG
+339 VVRRGDRVG

-366 EMSPDSGTIKLGTNL
+366 KISPDSGSVKLGTNL

-394 SSKTVKDSVADG
+394 STKTVKESVADG

-411 IGGERR
+411 IAGERR

-423 GDFLFSPHYMN
+423 GDFLFPPHYMN

-453 FAKPA
+453 FARPA

-504 STMVFEEG
+504 STMVFEEDQ
-512 KGLNEYVGGYSDWQK
+512 GLKEYVGGYSDWQK
-527 QSRKA
+527 QLLKE
-532 TQVKSDP
+532 VKGKSEL
-539 VNNVLSEKPLQKN
+539 VNNASQKKPLQK
-552 QPKKNNKR
+552 PKSKKNPNR

-566 RELEDLPGRIEALES
+566 RELEEMPERIEALES
-581 ELEALTLRMGAAD
+581 ELQVLTSRMGSAD
-594 FYAQDGDAI
+594 FYSQEGEAI
-603 KLAGQRLAE
+603 KLASQRLAE
-612 LNEELESAYLRWE
+612 LNEELEAAYLRWE
-625 ALSEREETTE
+625 TLSRLEETTE
-635 ENRRKE
+635 

>member
-1 MNVIRLSQVEVAF
+1 MNVIRLSEVEVAF
-14 GDRKILDTQ
+14 GDRKILDNQ
-23 SLVIDSGERVVLIG
+23 SLVINNGERVVLIG

-49 ISGEVVLD
+49 ISGEVGLD
-57 DGNRWVKDEARIAYL
+57 DGVRWVKDDARVAYL

-77 PALDH
+77 PALDQ
-82 SIYEIVLSG
+82 SIYEVVLSG
-91 LGDIGNYLSR
+91 LGDIGDCLSR
-101 YESLAKDSELT
+101 YESLANDPDLT
-112 SKKDLDEFS
+112 DKKNLDEFS
-121 RLTEQLDLLE
+121 RLTQQLDLLE

-136 HRVDKILSDL
+136 HRVDKILTDL
-146 NLDGLQDMNSSSGG
+146 NLDGRQDMNSSSGG

-166 LAKALVS
+166 LARALVS

-213 SLIDAVATRIV
+213 SLIDAVSTRII

-240 YQVRK
+240 YKARK
-245 DKENEEELVSNKL
+245 DKENEEELASNKL

-263 AKEESWIR
+263 AKEEAWIR

-299 QRQGNVKLSIE
+299 ERQANVRLAIE
-310 EGQKSGSTVVEFD
+310 EGQKSGSMVVEFD
-323 QVEFS
+323 QVGFS
-328 YEEKILNNFSS
+328 YEDKILNNFSS
-339 LVRRGDRIG
+339 VVRRGDRVG

-366 EMSPDSGTIKLGTNL
+366 KISPDSGSVKLGTNL

-394 SSKTVKDSVADG
+394 STKTVKESVADG

-411 IGGERR
+411 IAGERR

-423 GDFLFSPHYMN
+423 GDFLFPPHYMN

-453 FAKPA
+453 FARPA

-504 STMVFEEG
+504 STMVFEEDQ
-512 KGLNEYVGGYSDWQK
+512 GLKEYVGGYSDWQK
-527 QSRKA
+527 QLLKEAKGKREL
-532 TQVKSDP
+532 
-539 VNNVLSEKPLQKN
+539 VNNASQKKPLQKT
-552 QPKKNNKR
+552 QSKKNPNR

-566 RELEDLPGRIEALES
+566 RELEEMPERIEALES
-581 ELEALTLRMGAAD
+581 ELQVLTSRMGSAD
-594 FYAQDGDAI
+594 FYSQEGEAI
-603 KLAGQRLAE
+603 KLASQRLAE
-612 LNEELESAYLRWE
+612 LNEELEAAYLRWE
-625 ALSEREETTE
+625 TLSRLEETTE
-635 ENRRKE
+635 